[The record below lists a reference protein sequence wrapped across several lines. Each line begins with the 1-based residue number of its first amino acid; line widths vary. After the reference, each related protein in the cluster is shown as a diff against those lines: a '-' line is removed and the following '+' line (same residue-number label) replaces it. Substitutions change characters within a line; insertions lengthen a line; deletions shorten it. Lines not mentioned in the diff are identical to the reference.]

1 MNNFAWEITNSP
13 YKSQHLEA
21 TLDFGLKPDVT
32 LIDLYSGRQPSVIDA
47 TFLFSGKRSFQIGAL
62 ALLDSNLADDL
73 VGLADGRKISEGFLN
88 FFTFLTKNG
97 WDFSLSFYYQEHFAK
112 SGASRNFFENA
123 IRRTE
128 ALLKLQSMDE
138 EEWLRSG
145 KILENPEAVDYYLD
159 MESAS
164 SMMEAAR
171 NRVTRVAEKFPINQ
185 LESMIRAIEIA
196 LAKMVLLRRFDRK
209 GASSADQWA
218 EYKDFL
224 KNELGVFMGREALLA
239 LHYFNDLAGRL
250 LGTQPNT
257 PWDTARANIK
267 STAWDLYFLRF
278 SDQMFEWDGEFL
290 MLPYPA
296 TNERALANFAKLT
309 KIERLIP
316 TAPGSLTP
324 VVSYDTSLLGSRV
337 PSGEIDIGT
346 GRTSPVIVDDSLY
359 DATVGR
365 LNRLLPS

>member
-1 MNNFAWEITNSP
+1 
-13 YKSQHLEA
+13 
-21 TLDFGLKPDVT
+21 
-32 LIDLYSGRQPSVIDA
+32 
-47 TFLFSGKRSFQIGAL
+47 
-62 ALLDSNLADDL
+62 
-73 VGLADGRKISEGFLN
+73 
-88 FFTFLTKNG
+88 
-97 WDFSLSFYYQEHFAK
+97 
-112 SGASRNFFENA
+112 
-123 IRRTE
+123 
-128 ALLKLQSMDE
+128 MDE
-138 EEWLRSG
+138 EQWLRTG
-145 KILENPEAVDYYLD
+145 EIVENPEAIAHYLVL
-159 MESAS
+159 ESATS
-164 SMMEAAR
+164 IGEAAR
-171 NRVTRVAEKFPINQ
+171 NRVERFAETFPIKS
-185 LESMIRAIEIA
+185 LENMIRAIEIA

-209 GASSADQWA
+209 NISSMDQWA

-224 KNELGVFMGREALLA
+224 KDELGMFMGREALLA

-278 SDQMFEWDGEFL
+278 ADQMFDWDGQLL

-316 TAPGSLTP
+316 AAAGGLTP
-324 VVSYDTSLLGSRV
+324 VVSYDLSLLGPKSPPR
-337 PSGEIDIGT
+337 GIDIGT
-346 GRTSPVIVDDSLY
+346 GRVDRGTVDDALY